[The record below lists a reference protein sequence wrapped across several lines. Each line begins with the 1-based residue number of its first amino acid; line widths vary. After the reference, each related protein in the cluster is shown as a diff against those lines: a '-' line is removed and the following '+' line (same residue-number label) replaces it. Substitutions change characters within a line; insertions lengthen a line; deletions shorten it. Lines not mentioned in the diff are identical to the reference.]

1 MFEKKCKSTE
11 TNVYDSL
18 WYLREDVSKIS
29 QERIRVG
36 IICILEKMRRVFV
49 CDISEIWRL
58 AKMEKWCLRSLYM
71 GSWSEWGLSC
81 SKTSGKSPSVGS
93 ALHRWMYETTRCLKH
108 LIALCETWS
117 ASGKSEAREVSPP
130 TLVNWRIVWSYVVEV
145 KTLFFPF
152 LRKGKIKVLRG
163 YYESGGPK
171 FVHIGPWACESPNR

>member
-1 MFEKKCKSTE
+1 MYMI
-11 TNVYDSL
+11 VYDTLVEIFENISRKNMSWNNL
-18 WYLREDVSKIS
+18 YLRES
-29 QERIRVG
+29 
-36 IICILEKMRRVFV
+36 EKSLCVWYLWNLKTCENGEVMSPFTLYGKLK
-49 CDISEIWRL
+49 WR
-58 AKMEKWCLRSLYM
+58 
-71 GSWSEWGLSC
+71 GLSRPIV
-81 SKTSGKSPSVGS
+81 SRESPSVGS

-171 FVHIGPWACESPNR
+171 FVHIGPWACESPNQ